1 MAADKNKHRIKIG
14 IHFAVLG
21 LFLIFAFAIAIIV
34 LKLFNNKQ
42 KDDMSVADIKKNVE
56 MITSVTK
63 EKIDKNKASDSES
76 LDNDRSLE
84 IINAKGSTLKKR
96 IRTPDGYKRNKAD
109 KDSLTSFLRNYPLKK
124 DGQPVLLYDGEKKGN
139 QDAHAAVFKLP
150 IENENL
156 QQCADSVMRVYA
168 EYLWKTNQKEKIS
181 FHFVDGFKADY
192 VKWRDGSR
200 INVNDT
206 GSSWV
211 SGGTY
216 DDSYEN
222 FKKYLRIVFAYAS
235 TLSMEGESNK
245 IKLSQIDVGDIFLT
259 PGSPGH
265 VVMVVDICENDD
277 GKKAFLL
284 GQGYMPAQ
292 EFHLLKNTGHEQDPW
307 YYEDEMEYPFVTPE
321 HTFKKGSLR
330 RPVYLLGGNR

>member
-1 MAADKNKHRIKIG
+1 MGGDDNKHKIKVG
-14 IHFAVLG
+14 LHFAV
-21 LFLIFAFAIAIIV
+21 FIFFIVLAVVTVFIIV
-34 LKLFNNKQ
+34 KLFSEKENRNNTYKDIGVDISTSTKNEALE
-42 KDDMSVADIKKNVE
+42 KDDGSGALAEETKKPHEVVNP
-56 MITSVTK
+56 
-63 EKIDKNKASDSES
+63 NG
-76 LDNDRSLE
+76 N
-84 IINAKGSTLKKR
+84 TLKKR
-96 IRTPDGYKRNKAD
+96 IRTPEGYKRNNQN

-124 DGQPVLLYDGEKKGN
+124 DGEPVLLYDGEKKSN

-168 EYLWKTNQKEKIS
+168 EYFWKTGKKERIS
-181 FHFVDGFKADY
+181 FHFVDGFRADY

-200 INVNDT
+200 INVTDS

-216 DDSYEN
+216 DDSYTN

-235 TLSMEGESNK
+235 TLSMEGESYK
-245 IKLSQIDVGDIFLT
+245 IKLSKIDVGDIFLT

-265 VVMVVDICENDD
+265 VVMVVDVCEDER

-292 EFHLLKNTGHEQDPW
+292 EFHLLKNPAHEQEPW
-307 YYEDEMEYPFVTPE
+307 YYEEEVTYPFVTPE
-321 HTFKKGSLR
+321 HTFKNGSLR
-330 RPVYLLGGNR
+330 RMKY